1 MMRVIADFH
10 VHSPYSR
17 ATSQKIRIND
27 LYRNG
32 KLKGLNLIGTGDVI
46 HKAWREELEKSLDF
60 SKDYG
65 LYLSKKSLREVNDQ
79 NIFFIPTTEVNCIFS
94 KEELKDSSKK
104 RKSNRKQIHHLI
116 IMPDLKTAEEVSKVL
131 SKFGKMD
138 ADGRPDLHISPA
150 KLVEILMSISSNI
163 VIVPAHIWT
172 PWYSLFGAFS
182 GFNSIA
188 ECYEDQLKHIYA
200 LETGLSSDPPMNW
213 RLSQL
218 DDFLLVS
225 NSDAHSANPWRLG
238 REANIFELE
247 ELSCETLI
255 KALKKRSSEG
265 KNKLSATIE
274 VYPDLGKYHYTG
286 HRKCGVSLSPDEA
299 LKIDNKCPVCGRSLT
314 IGVMQ
319 RVEQLA
325 DRSQKFTHKNKPGFI
340 STLPLHEILSTVH
353 GITTYHSKT
362 LWKAYYEIVEATG
375 SEFNALIFT
384 PEEVL
389 EKTVPREVFKMI
401 TALRK
406 NKIRLKPG
414 FDGEYGKIITEEK
427 MGEIYSPSL
436 EQQKK
441 QKQQQEIKKST
452 KPAPKESKKHQKLTI
467 LDEFL

>member
-10 VHSPYSR
+10 IHSPYSR
-17 ATSQKIRIND
+17 ATSRKITIND

-32 KLKGLNLIGTGDVI
+32 KLKGLNLIGTGDVT

-65 LYLSKKSLREVNDQ
+65 LYVSKKSLSEVGEQ
-79 NIFFIPTTEVNCIFS
+79 TFFFIPTTEVNCIFS
-94 KEELKDSSKK
+94 KEELENSSKK
-104 RKSNRKQIHHLI
+104 GKSGRKQIHHLI
-116 IMPDLKTAEEVSKVL
+116 ILPDLKTGEEVSKVL

-138 ADGRPDLHISPA
+138 VDGRPDLFISAA
-150 KLVEILMSISSNI
+150 KLVEVLLSISSSI
-163 VIVPAHIWT
+163 VIVPAHVWT
-172 PWYSLFGAFS
+172 PWFSLFGAFS
-182 GFNSIA
+182 GFDSIA

-247 ELSCETLI
+247 ELSYETLI

-286 HRKCGVSLSPDEA
+286 HRKCGISLSPREA

-325 DRSQKFTHKNKPGFI
+325 DRPQNLPPQNKPGFI
-340 STLPLHEILSTVH
+340 STLPLHEILSTVYE
-353 GITTYHSKT
+353 INTYYSKI
-362 LWKAYYEIVEATG
+362 LWKSYYEIVGATG

-384 PEEVL
+384 PEDVL
-389 EKTVPREVFKMI
+389 EKTISREVFKMI
-401 TALRK
+401 TALRE

-414 FDGEYGKIITEEK
+414 FDGEYGKISIEKKVEE
-427 MGEIYSPSL
+427 IPPSSL
-436 EQQKK
+436 DQQE
-441 QKQQQEIKKST
+441 KQQQQERKKRIPPTS
-452 KPAPKESKKHQKLTI
+452 KESKKQKKSTT
-467 LDEFL
+467 LDEFF